1 MIMNNIEL
9 ASTYVPL
16 LDEVYT
22 AASVTSTLDGSPEI
36 ARAGSNA
43 GEMVVPKL
51 EMQGLGNYSRNEG
64 YVNGDVTLTNETV
77 KADYDR
83 GRMFTVDAMDDIET
97 AGLAFGRL
105 SGEFIRTKVGPEI
118 DAYRLA
124 KYASTDGVSTAE
136 GELADG
142 KAYLTAIQT
151 AWAKMSED
159 EVPETDRALF
169 ISPTALT
176 LIQGL
181 DTYVSKAVLD
191 QFAAIHTVP
200 ASRLVSKV
208 KLRDGKTG
216 GQEAGGYEKAEDAVA
231 VHFIIIHRPA
241 VCQFTKHLAPK
252 VVSASDNQNADA
264 WKFGYRIVGVAQVY
278 DNKKAGIYVHKA
290 QASEAV

>member
-1 MIMNNIEL
+1 MNNIEL
-9 ASTYVPL
+9 AKTYVPL
-16 LDEVYT
+16 LDEVYA
-22 AASVTSTLDGSPEI
+22 AASVTSTLDGSPEV

-43 GEMVVPKL
+43 GEMIVPKL

-83 GRMFTVDAMDDIET
+83 GRMFSVDAMDDIET
-97 AGLAFGRL
+97 AGIAFGRL

-136 GELADG
+136 GDLTDG
-142 KAYLTAIQT
+142 KAYLQAIQT

-159 EVPETDRALF
+159 EVPETERVLF

-191 QFAAIHTVP
+191 QFAAIHAVP
-200 ASRLVSKV
+200 ASRLVSKIT
-208 KLRDGKTG
+208 LHDGKTG
-216 GQEAGGYEKAEDAVA
+216 GQEKGGYVKAGDAVA
-231 VHFIIIHRPA
+231 VNFIIIHKPA

-252 VVSASDNQNADA
+252 VVSASDNQTADA

-290 QASEAV
+290 QASEAA